1 MAKPSTKSAAP
12 DPAASASGLEAQ
24 EVRLTSALVLMLAIG
39 LFFALP
45 FVLSI
50 GSVVFLPF
58 VAGIFFSILLAP
70 LAGRMVRIGL
80 PNALAALLA
89 MVFFIL
95 VVLLVLAL
103 IAQPALDTFDR
114 FPQMVARISEQL
126 AQLRSSFDWVN
137 DINRQLARLT
147 GRAGT
152 REVIVAGPG
161 VIEQLAFATPSVL
174 VEILLTLLVTF
185 FMITARTR
193 GRHSLLIDRAS
204 AGANLK
210 AVKILRAVQHRVSR
224 YIATV
229 TLINF
234 GVGVIVAVGAW
245 LFGLE
250 APIMWG
256 GLAAVLNF
264 LPYVG
269 PLLMTAALAL
279 FGFGT
284 QDNLLV
290 AALPP
295 LAFLGLHAIESNL
308 VTPAI
313 LGARFT
319 MNPVLILF
327 SISYFSW
334 IWGVAGALLSI
345 PILITLRAL
354 FEHIGTP
361 NLIGFM
367 FGEPLFD
374 LPETPHDGLE

>member
-1 MAKPSTKSAAP
+1 MAKAPAKTAPP
-12 DPAASASGLEAQ
+12 DPRPSASGFVAQ

-58 VAGIFFSILLAP
+58 VAGIFFSIMLAP
-70 LAGRMVRIGL
+70 LAGRMVRLGL
-80 PNALAALLA
+80 PNVLAALFAL
-89 MVFFIL
+89 VFFIM

-103 IAQPALDTFDR
+103 IAQPALETFDR
-114 FPQMVARISEQL
+114 FPEMVTRISEQL
-126 AQLRSSFDWVN
+126 SRLRSNFDWMN
-137 DINRQLARLT
+137 DLNNQLARLT
-147 GRAGT
+147 GRAGA
-152 REVIVAGPG
+152 REVIVASPS
-161 VIEQLAFATPSVL
+161 VIEQLALATPSVV
-174 VEILLTLLVTF
+174 VEVLLTLLVTF
-185 FMITARTR
+185 FMISARTR
-193 GRHSLLIDRAS
+193 EPNSLLLERAS

-210 AVKILRAVQHRVSR
+210 AVKIMRAVQHRVSR

-234 GVGVIVAVGAW
+234 GVGVVVAAGAW
-245 LFGLE
+245 LMGLE

-269 PLLMTAALAL
+269 PLVMTAALAL

-290 AALPP
+290 ATIPP
-295 LAFLGLHAIESNL
+295 LAFLGLHAVESNV

-374 LPETPHDGLE
+374 LPEPAQDETG